1 MAETIIIQ
9 EEAVKEKNRLAK
21 VAQKTIHLGLGAAA
35 IAQDEIVTLFEKA
48 QTKLNS
54 LVEQTQQNADE
65 LMGKAVKRGSS
76 VETDGRERVNG
87 LVKESKKQANKVQG
101 TLEEQVERVLHRM
114 NVPTRKD
121 IEEIEKSLDVLNKK
135 LNKLSK

>member
-101 TLEEQVERVLHRM
+101 TLDEQVERVLHRM

-121 IEEIEKSLDVLNKK
+121 IEEIEKSLDALNKK